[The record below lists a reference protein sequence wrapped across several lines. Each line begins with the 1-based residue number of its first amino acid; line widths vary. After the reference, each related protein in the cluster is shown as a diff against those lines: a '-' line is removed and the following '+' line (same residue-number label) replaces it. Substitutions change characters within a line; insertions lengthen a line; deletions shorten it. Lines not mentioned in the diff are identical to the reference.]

1 MKRLMIPVLSACLLG
16 GCASPDITVSRRV
29 DLDDESTDGA
39 LSSQDIRTVASKM
52 CPAILSV
59 PEIANGVP
67 PVRITVA
74 DMKNSSRL
82 FIDRNILTKKLL
94 VELNRYGN
102 GQVRFLNNNSS
113 TQVRR
118 TAVLKDRQPAEIRK
132 NVAEVAKAIAA
143 SPLFANRTDP
153 AKLAVIPALNTNLV
167 GLNADSFTA
176 MLREEVL
183 NASGG
188 KILFLMPGHTE
199 GADYWITGQF
209 YPESMKKEGVINLA
223 DYFDVIEER
232 IRAGKPLG
240 LDTATT
246 TTSTAGG
253 SMVTSTVTPKE
264 TALSEMLRSPALR
277 ADPNVDKRLNIMVV
291 RPQDKLSVFEKSIVA
306 DHRISD
312 NAGNASLILSG
323 EISGLSQ
330 AVNGE
335 SSDYIH
341 IAFELVDPNSNETIW
356 QDNYEVKR
364 VSKAGIVYR

>member
-1 MKRLMIPVLSACLLG
+1 M
-16 GCASPDITVSRRV
+16 D
-29 DLDDESTDGA
+29 
-39 LSSQDIRTVASKM
+39 
-52 CPAILSV
+52 
-59 PEIANGVP
+59 GVP

-82 FIDRNILTKKLL
+82 FIDRNLLTKKLL

-113 TQVRR
+113 TQARR

-132 NVAEVAKAIAA
+132 NVADVAKASAA

-246 TTSTAGG
+246 TTSTA
-253 SMVTSTVTPKE
+253 STLLL
-264 TALSEMLRSPALR
+264 A
-277 ADPNVDKRLNIMVV
+277 V
-291 RPQDKLSVFEKSIVA
+291 RWPHQL
-306 DHRISD
+306 HHL
-312 NAGNASLILSG
+312 G
-323 EISGLSQ
+323 
-330 AVNGE
+330 
-335 SSDYIH
+335 
-341 IAFELVDPNSNETIW
+341 
-356 QDNYEVKR
+356 
-364 VSKAGIVYR
+364 